1 VSAESP
7 QSFPQ
12 PPQLSKSDWVST
24 QTPEQHERPPQ
35 LLLQT
40 PQCAELVEVSTQ
52 DPPQQT

>member
-1 VSAESP
+1 
-7 QSFPQ
+7 
-12 PPQLSKSDWVST
+12 LSKSDWVST